1 MRGVTNNME
10 VRIANRNR
18 VFQYVNQ
25 RERISKQEI
34 ANALGMSAPTVQQMV
49 RELEELGLVIE
60 MGEFQ
65 STGGRKAKAI
75 GPNWGAVYALGLD
88 ITKNHI
94 SMVLT
99 NLSEHILDHVRIYKP
114 FEATDK
120 YYEEIAAELKT
131 FVANN
136 KVAEEKVLG
145 VGISVPGIV
154 DGEKNEISYSHV
166 LKVSHIPCE
175 EIGKYMEY
183 TCVLLNDAN
192 AAAITELYSNR
203 SKNLVYISLSNSVGG
218 AVYHDGLY
226 VGDNWRSGEFGHIV
240 LNEKGPV
247 CYCGKRGCL
256 DVYCSALRLAEEA
269 DGKLEKFFEGVK
281 RGELKCREALHRYLA
296 YLACAVENLHMVFDC
311 DIVLGGYVGAFLD
324 EYIEEFRDM
333 IKEKNIFEENGS
345 YVKACRYKVGSS
357 ALGAAQFYIKE
368 HIKNI

>member
-10 VRIANRNR
+10 VRRANRNR

-88 ITKNHI
+88 ITQNHI
-94 SMVLT
+94 GMVLT
-99 NLSEHILDHVRIYKP
+99 NLSERILAHTRIYKP
-114 FEATDK
+114 FEATDE
-120 YYEEIAAELKT
+120 YYKEIAGELESFIT
-131 FVANN
+131 EN
-136 KVAEEKVLG
+136 KVSKKKILG

-154 DGEKNEISYSHV
+154 DGNKNEISYSHV
-166 LKVSHIPCE
+166 LKVSHVPCD
-175 EIGKYMEY
+175 EIGKYIEY
-183 TCVLLNDAN
+183 PCVLLNDAN
-192 AAAITELYSNR
+192 AAAITELHSNR

-218 AVYHDGLY
+218 AVYHKGLY

-247 CYCGKRGCL
+247 
-256 DVYCSALRLAEEA
+256 
-269 DGKLEKFFEGVK
+269 
-281 RGELKCREALHRYLA
+281 
-296 YLACAVENLHMVFDC
+296 
-311 DIVLGGYVGAFLD
+311 
-324 EYIEEFRDM
+324 
-333 IKEKNIFEENGS
+333 
-345 YVKACRYKVGSS
+345 
-357 ALGAAQFYIKE
+357 
-368 HIKNI
+368 